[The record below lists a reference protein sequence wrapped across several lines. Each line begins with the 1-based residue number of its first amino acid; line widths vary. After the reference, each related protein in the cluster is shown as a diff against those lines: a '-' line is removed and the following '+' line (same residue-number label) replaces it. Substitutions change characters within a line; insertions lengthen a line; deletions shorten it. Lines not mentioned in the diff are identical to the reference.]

1 MSLILLLSLFLLTGT
16 MTPESAH
23 TSPIS
28 HSSHPSHISHSSHP
42 SHISHSSPCDTVPPL
57 NKKIVSFVHDN
68 LNKKVGRGECW
79 DLAAQALNTYKA
91 KWNGKLT
98 YGRVANYKTECIYP
112 GDIIQFE
119 NVMTETV
126 SANGRFI
133 EQMPHHTAVVYE
145 VHGKGHF
152 TIAHQNYQNK
162 KKVILTT
169 LKMDSIK
176 KGKAMLYRP
185 QA

>member
-1 MSLILLLSLFLLTGT
+1 MSLIIAFSLLLLKGT
-16 MTPESAH
+16 MLPQ
-23 TSPIS
+23 
-28 HSSHPSHISHSSHP
+28 PSHNSTSLTTSSSLPIHRDSHFSHF
-42 SHISHSSPCDTVPPL
+42 SFTCDSVPPL
-57 NKKIVSFVHDN
+57 NQKIVSYVQAS
-68 LNKKVGRGECW
+68 LGKKVGRGECW
-79 DLAAQALNTYKA
+79 DLAAQALNTNHA

-98 YGRVANYKTECIYP
+98 YGRLANYKTECIYP

-133 EQMPHHTAVVYE
+133 EQMQHHTAVVYE
-145 VHGKGHF
+145 VHGKGNY

-162 KKVILTT
+162 KKVILTS
-169 LKMDSIK
+169 LKMESIK

-185 QA
+185 QS